1 MMKCGTRFKEHCPH
15 IAKVNNQPRSEII
28 GAGITKGEEMSED
41 KIKKCLVQE
50 LKELNDKLK
59 HYDWREET
67 RDIYMA
73 NCIGYAQALCWVL
86 GRDRLYELL
95 QNKYCNL

>member
-1 MMKCGTRFKEHCPH
+1 
-15 IAKVNNQPRSEII
+15 
-28 GAGITKGEEMSED
+28 MSED

-59 HYDWREET
+59 HYDWREES

-95 QNKYCNL
+95 QNNIVIYNNQPRATKVARGFFFFYFF